1 MVMIEVEVGVL
12 MNESISRL
20 GECVGASLLCA
31 FSTMAFSSDTGIG
44 RGSACVSEMFEVSL
58 VWSTSGDPG

>member
-1 MVMIEVEVGVL
+1 ML
-12 MNESISRL
+12 AYLR
-20 GECVGASLLCA
+20 A

-44 RGSACVSEMFEVSL
+44 RGSACVSEMFVFEASL